1 MNNTVFVI
9 AAHPDD
15 EVIGCGGTI
24 ACHAAN
30 GDDVHIL
37 IMAEGITSR
46 EDYEGYQDK
55 EHYSGDQGS
64 NDQDSDDQDS
74 DKNKL
79 IQLAK
84 AAKDA
89 GKMLGASSVEL
100 LSFPDN
106 QMDSVLL
113 LDVVKAIEKRIKKIQ
128 PSIVYTHHRGD
139 VNVDHQIVN
148 KAVVTAC
155 RPMPGQC
162 VKTLLFFEV
171 ASSTEWQPGMCGA
184 NFIPDW
190 FRNISVLADNKQTC
204 LEKKLEALHI
214 YNIEMRD
221 FPHSRS
227 IKAIGCLAKWRG
239 ASVGVDAA
247 EAFML
252 GRNIL

>member
-15 EVIGCGGTI
+15 EVIGCVVTI

-46 EDYEGYQDK
+46 DDYEAYEAYEDYEDYQDNK
-55 EHYSGDQGS
+55 QSSGDQRS
-64 NDQDSDDQDS
+64 
-74 DKNKL
+74 KAL

-113 LDVVKAIEKRIKKIQ
+113 LDVVKEIEKRIKKIQ
-128 PSIVYTHHRGD
+128 PSIVYTHHKGD

-184 NFIPDW
+184 NFVPDW
-190 FRNISVLADNKQTC
+190 FQNISVLAEDKQTC
-204 LEKKLEALHI
+204 LEKKVEALHI
-214 YNIEMRD
+214 YDSEMRD

-227 IKAIGCLAKWRG
+227 IKAIGYLAKWRG

>member
-1 MNNTVFVI
+1 MNNTVIVI

-24 ACHAAN
+24 ACHTAD

-37 IMAEGITSR
+37 IMAQGITSR
-46 EDYEGYQDK
+46 NEYQDK
-55 EHYSGDQGS
+55 EQSFGEQNS
-64 NDQDSDDQDS
+64 
-74 DKNKL
+74 KEL
-79 IQLAK
+79 IELAK

-89 GKMLGASSVEL
+89 GRVLGASSVEL

-106 QMDSVLL
+106 QMDNVLL
-113 LDVVKAIEKRIKKIQ
+113 LDVVKEIEKRIKTIQ
-128 PSIVYTHHRGD
+128 PSIVYTHHIGD
-139 VNVDHQIVN
+139 VNIDHQIVN

-184 NFIPDW
+184 CFVPDW
-190 FRNISVLADNKQTC
+190 FQNISVSAVDKQTC
-204 LEKKLEALHI
+204 LEKKVEALHI
-214 YNIEMRD
+214 YNSEMRD

-227 IKAIGCLAKWRG
+227 IKALTCLAKWRG

-252 GRNIL
+252 GRNVL